1 MSQKILEMRSAA
13 RKVFNALGENVSNC
27 YAFKGLKHP
36 KTVYYGKND
45 AECRIAAEQLGEQIR
60 QETGREVTFVP
71 VRYNLTSLKDFRSE
85 ERRVGKECRSRWSPY
100 H

>member
-45 AECRIAAEQLGEQIR
+45 AGCRIAAEQLGEQIR

-71 VRYNLTSLKDFRSE
+71 VRYNLTSLKDFAHQDRKS
-85 ERRVGKECRSRWSPY
+85 VV
-100 H
+100 

>member
-45 AECRIAAEQLGEQIR
+45 AGCRIAA
-60 QETGREVTFVP
+60 
-71 VRYNLTSLKDFRSE
+71 
-85 ERRVGKECRSRWSPY
+85 
-100 H
+100 